1 MTLGI
6 RRIGAGRADYYLSDL
21 ATELPATGRSGRWV
35 GAAAPG
41 VGLDASEPVDAA
53 AFRSMLQGRHPRTG
67 LPLPLPS
74 AVRVAGYDLTFS
86 APKSASVVFALGG
99 EDAAR
104 AVMAAHGEAV
114 EGAVRYLESHA
125 LGAVR
130 RASGGGREVVATSG
144 FAGAEFTHGV
154 SRNLDPHLHSHVVV
168 VNAVHGADGRWS
180 ACDGRG
186 LDAHRRAA
194 SGVYEAHLRWA
205 LTESLGVRWDGRT
218 AEIVGV
224 APAVLGEF
232 SSRSADVRRHA
243 FETASGHHVAW
254 AATRPPKVTGTSY
267 DELAADWS
275 RRAAVAGPALEL
287 DRGRGR
293 APTPPSFDEHR
304 YAGVISLT
312 PHGGAHRRDVVGAFA
327 VAAPDGA
334 PAAALA
340 RVTDLWAPAERVGVA
355 EDLLTRRSVVPA
367 GHHLRAL
374 GPRPVDP
381 AGHETWLGAARVIDA
396 YRERWGIGRAAEP
409 LGPNAFRRSRRPD
422 WPITCGWRVEL
433 DAARS
438 SLGRRA
444 PGGERP
450 RSGPLTAQRP
460 RPSGSARSAPA
471 PAAPGRATVR
481 AHGPASR

>member
-1 MTLGI
+1 VTLGI

-21 ATELPATGRSGRWV
+21 ATELPVTGRGAGRWV
-35 GAAAPG
+35 GSAADG
-41 VGLDASEPVDAA
+41 LGLGLDGSERVEAA
-53 AFRSMLQGRHPRTG
+53 AFRSMLHGRHPRTG
-67 LPLPLPS
+67 QPLPLPSS

-114 EGAVRYLESHA
+114 DGALRYLESHA

-130 RASGGGREVVATSG
+130 RAGDGGREVVATSG
-144 FAGAEFTHGV
+144 FAGAMFTHGV

-168 VNAVHGADGRWS
+168 VNAVHGVDGRWS

-194 SGVYEAHLRWA
+194 SSVYDANLRWA
-205 LTESLGVRWDGRT
+205 LTASLGVRWDGRT

-224 APAVLGEF
+224 PLAVLGEF
-232 SSRSADVRRHA
+232 SSRGADVRRHA
-243 FETASGHHVAW
+243 FETGSGHHVAW
-254 AATRPPKVTGTSY
+254 AATRPPKVTGTTY
-267 DELAADWS
+267 AELATDWS

-287 DRGRGR
+287 DRGR
-293 APTPPSFDEHR
+293 APALAPSSFDEHR

-327 VAAPDGA
+327 VAARDGA
-334 PAAALA
+334 PAASLG

-367 GHHLRAL
+367 GQHLRAL

-381 AGHETWLGAARVIDA
+381 AGHETWLGAARAIEG
-396 YRERWGIGRAAEP
+396 YRERWGIVRAAEP
-409 LGPNAFRRSRRPD
+409 LGAERLSSLPAGRLAD
-422 WPITCGWRVEL
+422 HLRVARQL
-433 DAARS
+433 DAARV

-444 PGGERP
+444 PAEME
-450 RSGPLTAQRP
+450 L
-460 RPSGSARSAPA
+460 
-471 PAAPGRATVR
+471 GRGR
-481 AHGPASR
+481 